1 MFSAPLPHKQR
12 VPRTTRSPQSCR
24 SALMKLPFLK
34 RYFQPVFL
42 NITHKG
48 PLQTTSLPPRLCL
61 YALNSVRKP
70 SPYFSS
76 VLSKFPYLVLSA
88 IPAPSPA
95 FPCPALGPAVSLPYP
110 CRVPAVPFPCSTP
123 RGFSPHPLC
132 THKCPLHFATCKPQS
147 TPWTPP
153 GFCPPAPGPPRHAVR
168 SAGQSEPAVI

>member
-12 VPRTTRSPQSCR
+12 IPRTTRSPQSCR

-95 FPCPALGPAVSLPYP
+95 FPCPALGPAVSPLYP
-110 CRVPAVPFPCSTP
+110 CHIPAVSPPSPSLAAPQGDFLPILSAPTNAHCTLP
-123 RGFSPHPLC
+123 PANPRALPGHRRGFAHQRRDPH
-132 THKCPLHFATCKPQS
+132 ATQ
-147 TPWTPP
+147 
-153 GFCPPAPGPPRHAVR
+153 
-168 SAGQSEPAVI
+168 